1 MQATIKK
8 WGNSPALRLSS
19 SLMQSAHLSLDQE
32 VTIKVVKGKLV
43 IQPANPSE
51 YTLENLVKSITPENC
66 HQEASFGATVGKEM
80 L

>member
-1 MQATIKK
+1 
-8 WGNSPALRLSS
+8 
-19 SLMQSAHLSLDQE
+19 LDQE

-43 IQPANPSE
+43 IQPASPLG

-66 HQEASFGATVGKEM
+66 HEEASFGAPAGKEM

>member
-32 VTIKVVKGKLV
+32 VIIKVIKGKLV
-43 IQPANPSE
+43 IQPANPSS
-51 YTLENLVKSITPENC
+51 YTLESLVKSITPENC
-66 HQEASFGATVGKEM
+66 HEETSFGAPVGKEM

>member
-19 SLMQSAHLSLDQE
+19 SLMQLAHLSLDQE

-51 YTLENLVKSITPENC
+51 YTLESLVKSITSENC
-66 HQEASFGATVGKEM
+66 HEEASFGAPVGKEM
-80 L
+80 F